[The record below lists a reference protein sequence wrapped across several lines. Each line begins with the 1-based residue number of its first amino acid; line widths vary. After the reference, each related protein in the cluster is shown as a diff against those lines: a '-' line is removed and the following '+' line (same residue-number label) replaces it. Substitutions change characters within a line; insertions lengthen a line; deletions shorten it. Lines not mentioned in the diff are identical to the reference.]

1 MKVKELI
8 AALQQCH
15 PDADVEVC
23 FNFDVDCGEV
33 IAVEHE
39 IQWRLDRGETNPV
52 GRVFLHN
59 NRQEFTY
66 DQPLLDGNLF
76 KT

>member
-15 PDADVEVC
+15 PDADVEV
-23 FNFDVDCGEV
+23 

-39 IQWRLDRGETNPV
+39 IQWRLDRGEANPV

-59 NRQEFTY
+59 NKLEFK
-66 DQPLLDGNLF
+66 DDEPLLSGNLF